1 MIYYGHTKEDART
14 KQTLPKH
21 QWQLLHEHLLNVA
34 QLASQR
40 ADKFCAA
47 KIGYLIGLA
56 HDLGK
61 YSAEFQ
67 QRLDGKKIKVDHAT
81 AGAQEINKRF
91 SKPIGI
97 ALTYPVAGHHGG
109 LPDGNKGALHN
120 LPERLANQELPNYQ
134 AFASEIELPQLARE
148 DFAAM
153 PKAKSKEM
161 AAFSFSFCIR
171 MLFSCL
177 TDADYLDTE
186 RFMNPQKF
194 ATRPTP
200 EKLSVLLS
208 RLEIKLAELSKCN
221 QLNPSKINHA
231 REEILQRC
239 LEMAEKKPQLF
250 TLTVPTGG
258 GKTYSSLA
266 FGLKHAVR
274 HEKERIIYVIP
285 YTSII
290 EQNAQVFRD
299 ALEVDSEQGVVLEH
313 HSNFDYP
320 EGSFED
326 WDKAEKAHRLA
337 AENWDMPVVVTTAV
351 QFFESLYANKG
362 SRCRKLHNMANSVI
376 ILDEAQMMPIEY
388 MKPCLWA
395 LSELVINYGA
405 TVVFCTATQPA
416 IKKLLP
422 AGMETQE
429 IMADPKALQRL
440 FKRVDAKFAGFM
452 SDEVVAAQMAEKEQV
467 LTVVNTRRHARL
479 LFDKLQSIVGE
490 GNYHLSARMCP
501 AHRKIVLAEIKQRLH
516 EGSPCRVVSTQL
528 VEAGVD
534 LDFPWVFRAAAGID
548 SITQAAGRCNREGR
562 LACGEVVVFD
572 PEEHGMPSRGRFGAT
587 AGLMR
592 STARRLE
599 QFDGEL
605 LSLAAI
611 DDYFQH
617 LFKLEETQMD
627 AKQVLSQIQA
637 GADGVAFPFASIAK
651 KFQFIDNATSAL
663 IVPWD
668 EKAQEYV
675 AAAEWNRY
683 PGSFARVLQPYVVQV
698 YQYELLGLEKAGA
711 VKTIGEYMKVLSDPS
726 FYDDRFGLKDAK
738 EVKAP
743 NDVLIF

>member
-1 MIYYGHTKEDART
+1 MTFYGHTKEDART
-14 KQTLPKH
+14 KQTLPKEE
-21 QWQLLHEHLLNVA
+21 WQLLQDHLSNVA
-34 QLASQR
+34 RLSAER
-40 ADKFCAA
+40 AGKFGAA
-47 KIGYLIGLA
+47 KLGYLLGLT

-67 QRLDGKKIKVDHAT
+67 QRLEGKKIKVDHAT
-81 AGAQEINKRF
+81 AGAQELNKRLP
-91 SKPIGI
+91 KPIGI
-97 ALTYPVAGHHGG
+97 ALAYPIAGHHGG

-120 LPERLANQELPNYQ
+120 LPERLANQELPKYQ
-134 AFASEIELPQLARE
+134 AYASEIELPQIVNE
-148 DFAAM
+148 DFSKM
-153 PKAKSKEM
+153 PKAKNKEM

-177 TDADYLDTE
+177 TDADFLDTE
-186 RFMNPQKF
+186 RFMNPEKF
-194 ATRPTP
+194 VSRPAP

-208 RLEIKLAELSKCN
+208 RLEIKLAELSKRN
-221 QLNPSKINHA
+221 QLNPSKINIV
-231 REEILQRC
+231 REEILRRC
-239 LEMAEKKPQLF
+239 IEMAEKKPQLF

-266 FGLKHAVR
+266 FALKHAVKY
-274 HEKERIIYVIP
+274 EKERIIYVIP

-290 EQNAQVFRD
+290 EQNAQVFRE
-299 ALEVDSEQGVVLEH
+299 ALEGKSEQGVVLEH

-376 ILDEAQMMPIEY
+376 VLDEAQMMPIEY

-395 LSELVINYGA
+395 LAELVINYGA

-422 AGMETQE
+422 GGMETQE
-429 IMADPKALQRL
+429 IMADPDELQRI
-440 FKRVDAKFAGFM
+440 FKRVEAKFVGFM
-452 SDEVVAAQMAEKEQV
+452 SDDSVAATMAEKVQV

-479 LFDKLQSIVGE
+479 LFDKLQNIVAG
-490 GNYHLSARMCP
+490 GNFHLSARMCP
-501 AHRKIVLAEIKQRLH
+501 AHRKKVLAEIKQRLQ
-516 EGSPCRVVSTQL
+516 EGLPCRVVSTQL

-548 SITQAAGRCNREGR
+548 SITQAAGRCNREGK
-562 LACGEVVVFD
+562 LVCGEVIVFD
-572 PEEHGMPSRGRFGAT
+572 PEKHGMPNVGKFGIP
-587 AGLMR
+587 AGLMH
-592 STARRLE
+592 STVKK
-599 QFDGEL
+599 FGTEL
-605 LSLAAI
+605 LSLSAI
-611 DDYFQH
+611 EDYFQH
-617 LFKLEETQMD
+617 LFKMEEDHMD
-627 AKQVLSQIQA
+627 EKNVLSLIQA
-637 GADGVAFPFASIAK
+637 GADHVEFPFATIAK
-651 KFQFIDNATSAL
+651 AFQFIDSATSPL

-668 EKAQEYV
+668 EKAQELV
-675 AAAEWNRY
+675 SQAEWNRY

-698 YQYELLGLEKAGA
+698 YDYELVGLEKAGA
-711 VKTIGEYMKVLSDPS
+711 VKTVGEYMKVLSDPS
-726 FYDDRFGLKDAK
+726 FYDARFGLKDAK

-743 NDVLIF
+743 DDVLIF